1 MHPVKEVFD
10 LNTYIMHH
18 VLNSNEWHL
27 PFLPPIPLPEYITL
41 HGLMVIIWS
50 FAMLLIFGFLY
61 QKNARVPTGMTNALE
76 AIIIFI
82 RNDISIAFLGEEDG
96 KRMAPLFITFFF
108 FILGLNLMG
117 LIPIFSTATSNINVT
132 GALAL
137 VTFIFM
143 VFGAIYKNGL
153 FGFLKAFIPPGVP
166 KPILLLLFP
175 IEFIGI
181 FIKSGALMIRL
192 FANMLAGH
200 IVILAMLGLVVTI
213 GAWALP
219 AVFLAIGVYGLEVMV
234 VFLQAFV
241 FTLLSAIFIGQTWHP
256 EH

>member
-1 MHPVKEVFD
+1 MHEPEAFD
-10 LNTYIMHH
+10 LNNYIMHH

-27 PFLPPIPLPEYITL
+27 PFLPPIPLPIITL

-50 FAMLLIFGFLY
+50 VVMLFLFGVVY
-61 QKNARVPTGMTNALE
+61 KKNARVPTGITNALE

-82 RNDISIAFLGEEDG
+82 RDEISIAFLGQEDG
-96 KRMAPLFITFFF
+96 RRMAPLFCTFFF

-137 VTFIFM
+137 VTFVFM

-153 FGFLKAFIPPGVP
+153 VGFFKAFVPPGVP
-166 KPILLLLFP
+166 KPILILLVP
-175 IEFIGI
+175 IELVGV
-181 FIKSGALMIRL
+181 FIKTGALMVRL

-200 IVILAMLGLVVTI
+200 IVILAMLGLVVML
-213 GAWALP
+213 GLAALP
-219 AVFLAIGVYGLEVMV
+219 AVVLAIMVYMLEVLV

-241 FTLLSAIFIGQTWHP
+241 FTLLSAIFIGQMYHP
-256 EH
+256 QH